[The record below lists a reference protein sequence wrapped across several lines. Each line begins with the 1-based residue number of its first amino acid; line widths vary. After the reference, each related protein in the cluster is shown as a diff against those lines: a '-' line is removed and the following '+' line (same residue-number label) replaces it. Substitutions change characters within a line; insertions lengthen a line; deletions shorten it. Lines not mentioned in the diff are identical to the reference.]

1 MSILFPIV
9 PGGVTSLEVR
19 PDIVSVVVTWEPPTD
34 GEDSITQYELSYGL
48 SNSENFINSVRLSS
62 SSTSFRVTG
71 LAPATAYMF
80 VVTPS
85 TSAGAGPR
93 QRVVSTTRP
102 IGEGCV
108 ILCCVKTYLIT
119 LCSYGLH
126 R

>member
-1 MSILFPIV
+1 MSLLFTLV
-9 PGGVTSLEVR
+9 PGGVTSLEVI

-34 GEDSITQYELSYGL
+34 GRGSITQYELSYGL
-48 SNSENFINSVRLSS
+48 SNSENFINSVHLSR
-62 SSTSFRVTG
+62 STTSYRVTG
-71 LAPATAYMF
+71 LAPSTAYMF

-85 TSAGAGPR
+85 TSAGVGPQ